1 MLQAHGLTRRFGPLL
16 AVDRVSV
23 TALKGRVTGML
34 GPNGAGKTTTLRML
48 CGVLRPDAGTVTL
61 EGLDL
66 LTHGRVARS
75 RLGWLPDA
83 APAWD
88 ELRVDQWLTLR
99 TRLYGVPTSSVDGVI
114 DRCDLSS
121 VRRRIIGRL
130 SRGYRQRVALAA
142 AIVHNP
148 AVLILDEPGTGLDPL
163 QQRAFRSLIR
173 ELAEDRAVILS
184 THQVADAAAI
194 CDDLIMLSGGRVQA
208 AGTIDDLQQAA
219 SRGRIALETQA
230 DPAEAL
236 AGVSGVASLD
246 THVLQD
252 GWHRTCITPTDASA
266 DLRSVIA
273 SAVSGA
279 HLQWRQLGPDHGTI
293 DTLIDH
299 HLDRAEP

>member
-1 MLQAHGLTRRFGPLL
+1 MLQAHDLTRRFGTLL
-16 AVDRVSV
+16 AVDGVSV

-61 EGLDL
+61 DGLDL
-66 LTHGRVARS
+66 VTHGRVARS
-75 RLGWLPDA
+75 ALGWLPDA

-99 TRLYGVPTSSVDGVI
+99 TRLYGVPAASVEGAI
-114 DRCDLSS
+114 ERCDLSS

-130 SRGYRQRVALAA
+130 SRGFRQRVALAA

-163 QQRAFRSLIR
+163 QQRAFRTLIR
-173 ELAEDRAVILS
+173 DLAQDRAVILS
-184 THQVADAAAI
+184 THQVADAAAM
-194 CDDLIMLSGGRVQA
+194 CDDLILLSGGRVQA
-208 AGTIDDLQQAA
+208 AGAVDDLQQAA
-219 SRGRIALETQA
+219 SRGRIALETHA
-230 DPAEAL
+230 DPANAL
-236 AGVSGVASLD
+236 ANVPGIASLA
-246 THVLQD
+246 TQVLQD
-252 GWHRTCITPTDASA
+252 GWHRTSITPTDASE

-273 SAVSGA
+273 SAVADA
-279 HLQWRQLGPDHGTI
+279 HLQWRELGPEHGTI

-299 HLDRAEP
+299 HLNRAQP